1 MERVPGSKSSF
12 LSLKTRQSNLA
23 CLKIKWN
30 SPAYCKHKGKSVS
43 SKGEELYGMML
54 MKKKKFSHWREIN

>member
-23 CLKIKWN
+23 CLKIKGN
-30 SPAYCKHKGKSVS
+30 STAYCKHEGMSVRAEE
-43 SKGEELYGMML
+43 EELYGLML
-54 MKKKKFSHWREIN
+54 TEKKNSSHTGEK